1 MKIKTTTTINQNKKS
16 ITLKEVNAMSFK
28 ETHFDGQDH
37 DRIKAQKDLKAAM
50 DEKVNEILDSLPEV
64 IRPIIAQAADEL
76 DAIVPDV
83 LREPDRVTHDKLDRQ
98 GIYMRLLFAVANK
111 LGHGAG
117 WLK

>member
-1 MKIKTTTTINQNKKS
+1 MKNKTTTTINQNEKS
-16 ITLKEVNAMSFK
+16 ITVKEVNAMSFK
-28 ETHFDGQDH
+28 ETHYDGQDH
-37 DRIKAQKDLKAAM
+37 DKIRAQKDFKKAM
-50 DEKVNEILDSLPEV
+50 DEKVNEILDSLPDV

-83 LREPDRVTHDKLDRQ
+83 LREPDRVTHDKVDRQ

-111 LGHGAG
+111 LGHGSG

>member
-1 MKIKTTTTINQNKKS
+1 MKNKTTTTIKQNEKS
-16 ITLKEVNAMSFK
+16 ITVKRGDAMSFK
-28 ETHFDGQDH
+28 ETHLDGQDH

-76 DAIVPDV
+76 DAIVPDI
-83 LREPDRVTHDKLDRQ
+83 LREEDRVTHDKVDRH

>member
-1 MKIKTTTTINQNKKS
+1 MKTKTTTINQNEKS
-16 ITLKEVNAMSFK
+16 TLKEVNAMSFK

-83 LREPDRVTHDKLDRQ
+83 LREEDRVTHDKVDRQ
-98 GIYMRLLFAVANK
+98 AIYMRLLFAVANK

-117 WLK
+117 YLK